1 MRPRPG
7 LQLGTASPEETR
19 ELGASVGSILRPGD
33 VVSLT
38 GDLGAGKTT
47 FVQGA
52 ARALGAT
59 DPVLSPTFMLV
70 REYRGRIPIYHVDV
84 YRLERVQDVM
94 DLGFDELVDRQGI
107 MFIEWGDA
115 IEALLPPDHIQIELT
130 IPDGESHR
138 RLELTWYGRSWA
150 ARIEHLAAAVERWR
164 A

>member
-7 LQLGTASPEETR
+7 LQLATASPEETR
-19 ELGASVGSILRPGD
+19 DLGASVGSVLRPGD

-59 DPVLSPTFMLV
+59 DPVLSPTFLLV
-70 REYRGRIPIYHVDV
+70 REYRGPIPIYHLDV

-107 MFIEWGDA
+107 VFIEWGDA
-115 IEALLPPDHIQIELT
+115 IAALLPPEHIQIELT

-138 RLELTWYGRSWA
+138 RLDLSWHGRSWA

-164 A
+164 G

>member
-1 MRPRPG
+1 MKPRPS
-7 LQLGTASPEETR
+7 LLLGTASPEETR
-19 ELGASVGSILRPGD
+19 ELGEAVGEVLRPGD

-52 ARALGAT
+52 ARALGANE
-59 DPVLSPTFMLV
+59 PVLSPTFMLV
-70 REYRGRIPIYHVDV
+70 REYAARTPIYHLDV

-94 DLGFDELVDRQGI
+94 DLGFDELLDRQGI
-107 MFIEWGDA
+107 VFIEWGDA
-115 IEALLPPDHIQIELT
+115 IGAMLPPEHIQIELT

-138 RLELTWYGRSWA
+138 RLELTWYGPSWA

-164 A
+164 V

>member
-19 ELGASVGSILRPGD
+19 ELGESVGGVLRPGD

-59 DPVLSPTFMLV
+59 DPVLSPTFLLV
-70 REYRGRIPIYHVDV
+70 REYAARIPIFHLDV

-94 DLGFDELVDRQGI
+94 DLGFEELVDRRGVV
-107 MFIEWGDA
+107 FIEWGDA
-115 IEALLPPDHIQIELT
+115 IEAMLPPEHIQIELT

-138 RLELTWYGRSWA
+138 LLELTWYGRSWA

-164 A
+164 V